1 MFSGLQIAS
10 VRAPDLTSSE
20 TVRLRADRA
29 PPVMLLSAVRRA
41 ASAQPQSLQTLLS
54 PNRAPAP
61 AYMNAAKNRVLEN
74 QIKFQAQSDI
84 PVYLRGRG
92 KMYFRA

>member
-1 MFSGLQIAS
+1 
-10 VRAPDLTSSE
+10 
-20 TVRLRADRA
+20 
-29 PPVMLLSAVRRA
+29 MLSSAVRRA